1 MERAEEDR
9 FISGMFRSVF
19 NSRNVSLVFSCFL
32 VLLAQ
37 GKGTITR
44 GQIEEYVSEYLIR
57 GREDYAHTGQEAVS
71 KNGLFAQFIYKMQH
85 FTRTGSGQ
93 T

>member
-44 GQIEEYVSEYLIR
+44 GQIEEYVGEYLIR

-71 KNGLFAQFIYKMQH
+71 KNGLFAPCLHKMQH
-85 FTRTGSGQ
+85 LPRGSGQ